1 MDLRRFVYRNMEL
14 TSHKSRRFGS
24 GTKMRLGPDG
34 IHLFARGSG
43 ENFLIG
49 EIVPPKSMWAAAPRQ
64 VSIALTNTCD
74 LSCSYCFAPK
84 SRASLVFDRVVSWL
98 DELDANGTI
107 GVGFGG
113 GEPTLYHRFAELCAH
128 TSRNTC
134 LAVTFTTHGH
144 HLDEALLAQ
153 LKDNVHFVRVS
164 MDGIGPTYERLRRR
178 SFDALAQRLDA
189 LKSITP
195 FGINYVVNSATL
207 PDIDSATEFAQ
218 RVGASEFLLL
228 PEQAVNGLGG
238 VNDETVQALREWVAS
253 YSGGIR
259 LAVSER
265 GADGMP
271 TSDPFENET
280 GLHAF
285 AHIDAYGVLKH
296 TSYEQHGTPIDSRG
310 VLVALAELRNH
321 HHTTT

>member
-1 MDLRRFVYRNMEL
+1 MEL
-14 TSHKSRRFGS
+14 TSHTIPRFGNAR

-34 IHLFARGSG
+34 IHLFARASG
-43 ENFLIG
+43 ANLLIG
-49 EIVPPKSMWAAAPRQ
+49 EIVPPESTWAAAPRQ

-84 SRASLVFDRVVSWL
+84 TRASLAFNRIVSWL

-113 GEPTLYHRFAELCAH
+113 GEPTLYRQFAELCAH
-128 TSRNTC
+128 TSKNTG

-153 LKDNVHFVRVS
+153 LKGNIHFVRVS
-164 MDGIGPTYERLRRR
+164 MDGIGPTYERLRGR
-178 SFDALAQRLDA
+178 SFDALAKRLAD
-189 LKSITP
+189 LEEITP
-195 FGINYVVNSATL
+195 FGINYIVNSATL
-207 PDIDSATEFAQ
+207 PDIDSAAEFAQ

-228 PEQAVNGLGG
+228 PEQAVNGRGG
-238 VNDETVQALREWVAS
+238 ITDETIQTLRGWVAS

-259 LAVSER
+259 LAVSEK

-271 TSDPFENET
+271 TSDPFEKES
-280 GLHAF
+280 GLLAY
-285 AHIDAYGVLKH
+285 AHIDATGVLKKN
-296 TSYEQHGTPIDSRG
+296 SYALHGVPIDSKG

-321 HHTTT
+321 HHTTI